1 MEYGDFTLINYILRF
16 SLIYGMLT
24 GRGNDLA
31 EIILE
36 IPKETLILS
45 ITVIGSAIMWSG
57 FMKIMEDSGIISKLS
72 KLLSPL
78 MRVIFPKLKDE
89 KALNYIST
97 NISAN
102 LFGLGFAATPSG
114 LLGMK
119 RLSEISEVEKDVASD
134 DMVTFLVLNTAG
146 VTLVPT
152 TVLALRDSLG
162 SSNPADFMFIG
173 LVGTLLSCV
182 GGIVIERLLRR
193 PIK

>member
-1 MEYGDFTLINYILRF
+1 MNKLWGGIILF
-16 SLIYGMLT
+16 SLIYGIIS
-24 GRGNDLA
+24 GRGEKLA
-31 EIILE
+31 NIILE
-36 IPKETLILS
+36 VPKETLELS
-45 ITVIGSAIMWSG
+45 ITVIGSALMWSG
-57 FMKIMEDSGIISKLS
+57 FMRVMEDSGIISRLS
-72 KLLSPL
+72 ILFRPL
-78 MRVIFPKLKDE
+78 MKLIFPKLKDE

-119 RLSEISEVEKDVASD
+119 RLSEISEVDKTVASD

-152 TVLALRDSLG
+152 TVLALRESLG
-162 SSNPADFMFIG
+162 SNNPADFMFIG
-173 LVGTLLSCV
+173 LIGTVLSCV

>member
-1 MEYGDFTLINYILRF
+1 MNVLWGVIILF
-16 SLIYGMLT
+16 SLVYGIVT
-24 GRGNDLA
+24 GRGNALA
-31 EIILE
+31 EVILE
-36 IPKETLILS
+36 IPKETLTLS
-45 ITVIGSAIMWSG
+45 ITVIGSAVMWSG
-57 FMKIMEDSGIISKLS
+57 FMKIMEDSGIITKLS
-72 KLLSPL
+72 KLLRPL
-78 MRVIFPKLKDE
+78 MKIIFPKLKDE

-114 LLGMK
+114 LLSMK
-119 RLSEISEVEKDVASD
+119 RLSEISDIDKDTASD

-173 LVGTLLSCV
+173 LIGTLLSCV

-193 PIK
+193 PVK

>member
-1 MEYGDFTLINYILRF
+1 MNIGFGVIILF
-16 SLIYGMLT
+16 SLMYGLIT
-24 GRGNDLA
+24 GRGNKLA
-31 EIILE
+31 EVILE
-36 IPKETLILS
+36 IPRESLTLS

-57 FMKIMEDSGIISKLS
+57 FMKVMEEAGVISKLS

-78 MRVIFPKLKDE
+78 MKIIFPKLKDE

-119 RLSEISEVEKDVASD
+119 RLSEISDVGKSVASD

-162 SSNPADFMFIG
+162 SSNPADFMLIG
-173 LVGTLLSCV
+173 LIGTLLSCV

>member
-1 MEYGDFTLINYILRF
+1 MNILWGGIILF
-16 SLIYGMLT
+16 SLVYGLIT
-24 GRGNDLA
+24 GRGNKLA
-31 EIILE
+31 EIVLE
-36 IPKETLILS
+36 VPKETLTLS
-45 ITVIGSAIMWSG
+45 ITVIGSAVMWSG
-57 FMKIMEDSGIISKLS
+57 FMKIMEDAGVISRLS
-72 KLLSPL
+72 KLFRPL
-78 MRVIFPKLKDE
+78 MKVIFPKLKDE

-119 RLSEISEVEKDVASD
+119 RLSEISEVDKSIASD

-173 LVGTLLSCV
+173 LIGTVLSCV

>member
-1 MEYGDFTLINYILRF
+1 MNILWGGIILF
-16 SLIYGMLT
+16 SLIYGLIT
-24 GRGNDLA
+24 GRGNKLA
-31 EIILE
+31 EIVLE
-36 IPKETLILS
+36 VPKETITLS
-45 ITVIGSAIMWSG
+45 ITVIGSAVMWSG
-57 FMKIMEDSGIISKLS
+57 FMKIMEDAGVISRLS
-72 KLLSPL
+72 KLFRPL
-78 MRVIFPKLKDE
+78 MKVIFPKLKDE

-119 RLSEISEVEKDVASD
+119 RLSEISEVDKSIASD

-173 LVGTLLSCV
+173 LIGTVLSCV

>member
-1 MEYGDFTLINYILRF
+1 MNILWGGIILF
-16 SLIYGMLT
+16 SLIYGLIT
-24 GRGNDLA
+24 GRGNKLA
-31 EIILE
+31 EVILE
-36 IPKETLILS
+36 IPKETLTLS

-57 FMKIMEDSGIISKLS
+57 FMKVMEEAGVITKLS
-72 KLLSPL
+72 KLFRPL
-78 MRVIFPKLKDE
+78 MKVIFPKLKDE
-89 KALNYIST
+89 KTLNYIST

-119 RLSEISEVEKDVASD
+119 RLSEISDVDKDTASD

-162 SSNPADFMFIG
+162 SANPADFMLIG
-173 LVGTLLSCV
+173 LIGTLLSCV

>member
-1 MEYGDFTLINYILRF
+1 MNKLWGGIILF
-16 SLIYGMLT
+16 SLIYGIIS
-24 GRGNDLA
+24 GRGEKLA
-31 EIILE
+31 NIILE
-36 IPKETLILS
+36 VPKETLELS
-45 ITVIGSAIMWSG
+45 VTVIGSALMWSG
-57 FMKIMEDSGIISKLS
+57 FMRIMEDSGIISRLS
-72 KLLSPL
+72 KLFRPL
-78 MRVIFPKLKDE
+78 MKLIFPKLKDE

-119 RLSEISEVEKDVASD
+119 RLSEISEVDKTVASD

-152 TVLALRDSLG
+152 TVLALRESLG
-162 SSNPADFMFIG
+162 SNNPADFMFIG
-173 LVGTLLSCV
+173 LIGTVLSCV

>member
-1 MEYGDFTLINYILRF
+1 MNKLWGGIILF
-16 SLIYGMLT
+16 SLIYGIIS
-24 GRGNDLA
+24 GRGEELA
-31 EIILE
+31 NIILE
-36 IPKETLILS
+36 VPKETLELS
-45 ITVIGSAIMWSG
+45 ITVIGSALMWSG
-57 FMKIMEDSGIISKLS
+57 FMKVMEDSGIISRLS
-72 KLLSPL
+72 KLFRPL
-78 MRVIFPKLKDE
+78 MKLIFPKLKDE

-114 LLGMK
+114 LLGMR
-119 RLSEISEVEKDVASD
+119 RLSEISEVDKTVASD

-152 TVLALRDSLG
+152 TVLALRESLG
-162 SSNPADFMFIG
+162 SNNPADFMFIG
-173 LVGTLLSCV
+173 LIGTVLSCV

>member
-1 MEYGDFTLINYILRF
+1 MNKLWGGIILF
-16 SLIYGMLT
+16 SLIYGIIS
-24 GRGNDLA
+24 GRGEKLA
-31 EIILE
+31 NIILE
-36 IPKETLILS
+36 VPKETLELS
-45 ITVIGSAIMWSG
+45 ITVIGSALMWSG
-57 FMKIMEDSGIISKLS
+57 FMRIMEDSGIISRLS
-72 KLLSPL
+72 KLFRPL
-78 MRVIFPKLKDE
+78 MKLIFPKLKDE

-119 RLSEISEVEKDVASD
+119 RLSEISEVDKTVASD

-152 TVLALRDSLG
+152 TVLALRESLG
-162 SSNPADFMFIG
+162 SNNPADFMFIG
-173 LVGTLLSCV
+173 LIGTVLSCV

>member
-1 MEYGDFTLINYILRF
+1 MNILWGGIILF
-16 SLIYGMLT
+16 SLLYGICT
-24 GRGNDLA
+24 GRGNKLA

-36 IPKETLILS
+36 IPKETLTLS

-57 FMKIMEDSGIISKLS
+57 FMKVMEDSGIISKLS

-78 MRVIFPKLKDE
+78 MKVIFPKLKDK
-89 KALNYIST
+89 KALDYIST

-119 RLSEISEVEKDVASD
+119 RLSEISEVDKDTASD

-173 LVGTLLSCV
+173 LIGTLLSCI

>member
-1 MEYGDFTLINYILRF
+1 MNKLWGGIIIF
-16 SLIYGMLT
+16 SLIYGILS
-24 GRGNDLA
+24 GRGNELA
-31 EIILE
+31 EVILE
-36 IPKETLILS
+36 IPNETLTLS

-57 FMKIMEDSGIISKLS
+57 FMKVMEDAGVISKLS

-78 MRVIFPKLKDE
+78 MKVIFPKLKDE

-119 RLSEISEVEKDVASD
+119 RLSEISDVDKSIASD

-152 TVLALRDSLG
+152 TVLALRDALG
-162 SSNPADFMFIG
+162 STNPADFMLIG
-173 LVGTLLSCV
+173 LIGTVLSCV
-182 GGIVIERLLRR
+182 GGVVIERLLRR

>member
-1 MEYGDFTLINYILRF
+1 MNILWGVIILF

>member
-1 MEYGDFTLINYILRF
+1 MNILWGGIILF
-16 SLIYGMLT
+16 SLIYGLIT
-24 GRGNDLA
+24 GRGNKLA
-31 EIILE
+31 EVILE
-36 IPKETLILS
+36 IPKETLTLS

-57 FMKIMEDSGIISKLS
+57 FMKVMEEAGVITKLS
-72 KLLSPL
+72 KLFRPL
-78 MRVIFPKLKDE
+78 MKVIFPKLKDE

-119 RLSEISEVEKDVASD
+119 RLSEISDVDKDTASD

-162 SSNPADFMFIG
+162 SANPADFMLIG
-173 LVGTLLSCV
+173 LIGTLLSCV

>member
-1 MEYGDFTLINYILRF
+1 MNKLWGGIILF
-16 SLIYGMLT
+16 SLIYGIIS
-24 GRGNDLA
+24 GRGEELA
-31 EIILE
+31 NIILE
-36 IPKETLILS
+36 VPKETLELS
-45 ITVIGSAIMWSG
+45 ITVIGSALMWSG
-57 FMKIMEDSGIISKLS
+57 FMKVMEDSGIISRLS
-72 KLLSPL
+72 KLFRPL
-78 MRVIFPKLKDE
+78 MKLIFPKLKAE

-119 RLSEISEVEKDVASD
+119 RLSEISEVDKTVASD

-152 TVLALRDSLG
+152 TVLALRESLG
-162 SSNPADFMFIG
+162 SNNPADFMFIG
-173 LVGTLLSCV
+173 LIGTVLSCV

>member
-1 MEYGDFTLINYILRF
+1 MNIGWAVIILF
-16 SLIYGMLT
+16 SLVYGILT
-24 GRGNDLA
+24 GRGNKLA

-36 IPKETLILS
+36 IPKESLTLS

-57 FMKIMEDSGIISKLS
+57 FMKVMEDSGIISKLS

-78 MRVIFPKLKDE
+78 MRIIFPKLKDD

-119 RLSEISEVEKDVASD
+119 RLSEISEVDKSIASD

-173 LVGTLLSCV
+173 LIGTVLSCV

-193 PIK
+193 PIR

>member
-1 MEYGDFTLINYILRF
+1 MNKLWGGIILF
-16 SLIYGMLT
+16 SLVYGLIS
-24 GRGNDLA
+24 GRGNALA
-31 EIILE
+31 EAILE
-36 IPKETLILS
+36 IPKETLELS
-45 ITVIGSAIMWSG
+45 ITVVGSAIMWSG
-57 FMKIMEDSGIISKLS
+57 FMKIMEEAGVITKLS
-72 KLLSPL
+72 QLFRPL

-119 RLSEISEVEKDVASD
+119 RLSEISEVDKEIASD

-162 SSNPADFMFIG
+162 SSNPADFMMIG
-173 LVGTLLSCV
+173 LIGTLLSCV
-182 GGIVIERLLRR
+182 GGILIERLLRR
-193 PIK
+193 PLK

>member
-1 MEYGDFTLINYILRF
+1 MNKLWGGIILF
-16 SLIYGMLT
+16 SLIYGIIS
-24 GRGNDLA
+24 GRGEKLA
-31 EIILE
+31 NIILE
-36 IPKETLILS
+36 VPKETLESS
-45 ITVIGSAIMWSG
+45 ITVIGSALMWSG
-57 FMKIMEDSGIISKLS
+57 FMKVMEDSGIISRLS
-72 KLLSPL
+72 KLFRPL
-78 MRVIFPKLKDE
+78 MKLIFPKLKDE

-119 RLSEISEVEKDVASD
+119 RLSEISEVDKTVASD

-152 TVLALRDSLG
+152 TVLALRESLG
-162 SSNPADFMFIG
+162 SNNPADFMFIG
-173 LVGTLLSCV
+173 LIGTVLSCV

>member
-1 MEYGDFTLINYILRF
+1 MNKLWGGIILF
-16 SLIYGMLT
+16 SLIYGIIS
-24 GRGNDLA
+24 GRGEKLA
-31 EIILE
+31 NIILE
-36 IPKETLILS
+36 VPKETLELS
-45 ITVIGSAIMWSG
+45 ITVIGSALMWSG
-57 FMKIMEDSGIISKLS
+57 IMRIMEDSGIISRLS
-72 KLLSPL
+72 KLFRPL
-78 MRVIFPKLKDE
+78 MKLIFPKLKDE

-119 RLSEISEVEKDVASD
+119 RLSEISEVDKTVASD

-152 TVLALRDSLG
+152 TVLALRESLG
-162 SSNPADFMFIG
+162 SNNPADFMFIG
-173 LVGTLLSCV
+173 LIGTVLSCV

>member
-1 MEYGDFTLINYILRF
+1 MNILWGGIILF
-16 SLIYGMLT
+16 SLFYGLIT
-24 GRGNDLA
+24 GRGNILA
-31 EIILE
+31 EVILE
-36 IPKETLILS
+36 IPKETLTLS

-57 FMKIMEDSGIISKLS
+57 FMKIMEEAGVITKLS
-72 KLLSPL
+72 HLFRPL

-119 RLSEISEVEKDVASD
+119 RLSEISEVDKEIASD

-162 SSNPADFMFIG
+162 SSNPADFMMIG
-173 LVGTLLSCV
+173 LIGTLLSCV
-182 GGIVIERLLRR
+182 GGILIERLLRR
-193 PIK
+193 PLK

>member
-1 MEYGDFTLINYILRF
+1 MNKLWGGIILF
-16 SLIYGMLT
+16 SLIYGIVT
-24 GRGNDLA
+24 GRGEELA
-31 EIILE
+31 NIILE
-36 IPKETLILS
+36 VPKETLELS
-45 ITVIGSAIMWSG
+45 ITVIGSALMWSG
-57 FMKIMEDSGIISKLS
+57 FMRIMEDSGIISRLS
-72 KLLSPL
+72 KLFRPL
-78 MRVIFPKLKDE
+78 MKVIFPKLKDE

-119 RLSEISEVEKDVASD
+119 RLSEISEVDKTVASD

-152 TVLALRDSLG
+152 TVLALRESLG
-162 SSNPADFMFIG
+162 SNNPADFMFIG
-173 LVGTLLSCV
+173 LIGTVLSCV

>member
-1 MEYGDFTLINYILRF
+1 MNKLWGGIILF
-16 SLIYGMLT
+16 SLIYGIIS
-24 GRGNDLA
+24 GRGEELA
-31 EIILE
+31 NIILE
-36 IPKETLILS
+36 VPKETLELS
-45 ITVIGSAIMWSG
+45 ITVIGSALMWSG
-57 FMKIMEDSGIISKLS
+57 FMKVMEDSGIISRLS
-72 KLLSPL
+72 KLFRPL
-78 MRVIFPKLKDE
+78 MKLIFPKLKDE

-119 RLSEISEVEKDVASD
+119 RLSEISEVDKTIASD

-152 TVLALRDSLG
+152 TVLALRESLG
-162 SSNPADFMFIG
+162 SNNPADFMFIG
-173 LVGTLLSCV
+173 LIGTVLSCV

>member
-1 MEYGDFTLINYILRF
+1 MNILWGGIILF
-16 SLIYGMLT
+16 SLFYGLIT
-24 GRGNDLA
+24 GRGNTLA
-31 EIILE
+31 EVILE
-36 IPKETLILS
+36 IPKETLTLS

-57 FMKIMEDSGIISKLS
+57 FMKIMEEAGVITKLS
-72 KLLSPL
+72 QLFRPL

-119 RLSEISEVEKDVASD
+119 RLSEISEVDKEIASD

-162 SSNPADFMFIG
+162 SSNPADFMMIG
-173 LVGTLLSCV
+173 LIGTLLSCV
-182 GGIVIERLLRR
+182 GGILIERLLRR
-193 PIK
+193 PLK

>member
-1 MEYGDFTLINYILRF
+1 MNICWGVIILF
-16 SLIYGMLT
+16 SLIYGIST
-24 GRGNDLA
+24 GRGNILA
-31 EIILE
+31 EVILE
-36 IPKETLILS
+36 IPKETLTLS

-57 FMKIMEDSGIISKLS
+57 FMKIMEDAGVIDRLS
-72 KLLSPL
+72 QLFRPL
-78 MRVIFPKLKDE
+78 MKIIFPKLKDE

-119 RLSEISEVEKDVASD
+119 RLSEISENDKSIASD

-162 SSNPADFMFIG
+162 SSNPADFMLIG
-173 LVGTLLSCV
+173 LIGTVLSCV
-182 GGIVIERLLRR
+182 GGVVIERLLRR